1 MINKDEI
8 VAITK
13 SDLLSMYATICNS
26 VLFFNDSSTATILHG
41 VNGHFE
47 IDADA
52 TGHLI
57 TDAPVK
63 SLDISSSS
71 NANALFV
78 ADYDFEGFLVDGEAV
93 TPIDAAGNELTN
105 EFFRNSGMALL
116 GVTYTNS
123 HAVIVPVTPMV

>member
-71 NANALFV
+71 NAIALFV

-93 TPIDAAGNELTN
+93 TPIDAAGNDCFTQKSGHARSSDVMIFWHLKRYP
-105 EFFRNSGMALL
+105 FRG
-116 GVTYTNS
+116 
-123 HAVIVPVTPMV
+123 